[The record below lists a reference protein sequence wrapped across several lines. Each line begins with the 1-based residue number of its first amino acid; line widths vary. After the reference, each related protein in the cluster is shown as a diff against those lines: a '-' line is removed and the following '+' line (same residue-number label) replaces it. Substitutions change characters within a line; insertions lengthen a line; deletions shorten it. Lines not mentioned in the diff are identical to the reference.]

1 MINRQLIFNGHNPAE
16 GVRNFFDLGE
26 WWDGVMNNMCK
37 SMYDGMFSV
46 ADSWFKG
53 MFDDLNGMITDSS
66 TYITQSPEQ
75 WNATGFAFIRSIA
88 ENICIPIAGCMITF
102 VFCLELV
109 HLVQEN
115 NQMHPITPERIM
127 LVLIKLCIFLY
138 IASKSFDI
146 VMGIFDIGSW
156 ASAQVNSATAGE
168 LGNIKL
174 KDILSEPDNGQ
185 YGFAEVFGML
195 ANMLLILFARVIVYI
210 LAAAIFIKVN
220 LWYMELLIYMSASP
234 IPMSTFLHREWG
246 QIGNNY
252 VRKIIAVSFEG
263 FFMLIA
269 FGLYSALVTN
279 LAFSTDDNFLFKLAL
294 TIGCGAALFFTLC
307 KSGNISSSVFN
318 AH

>member
-1 MINRQLIFNGHNPAE
+1 MFNPIDA
-16 GVRNFFDLGE
+16 VGE
-26 WWDGVMNNMCK
+26 WWAGVMNNMCK
-37 SMYDGMFSV
+37 SMYDGMYNV
-46 ADSWFKG
+46 ADSWFQG
-53 MFDDLNGMITDSS
+53 MFEDLNGMIMDSS
-66 TYITQSPEQ
+66 AYITQSPEE
-75 WNATGFAFIRSIA
+75 WNATGFAFIKSIA

-109 HLVQEN
+109 HMIQEN

-127 LVLIKLCIFLY
+127 LVLIKLCIFIY

-146 VMGIFDIGSW
+146 VMGIFEIGSW

-168 LGNIKL
+168 LGSIDLDK
-174 KDILSEPDNGQ
+174 ILITPAS
-185 YGFAEVFGML
+185 YGFTEIFGML
-195 ANMLLILFARVIVYI
+195 ANMLLIIVARVIVYI

-220 LWYMELLIYMSASP
+220 LWYMEMLVYMSASP

-252 VRKIIAVSFEG
+252 VRKMIAVCFEG

-279 LAFSTDDNFLFKLAL
+279 LAFSDGDEFIFKLAL

-307 KSGNISSSVFN
+307 KSGNISASIFN

>member
-1 MINRQLIFNGHNPAE
+1 MLNQVLAFFNPAE
-16 GVRNFFDLGE
+16 AIGE
-26 WWDGVMNNMCK
+26 WWAGVMNNMCK

-53 MFDDLNGMITDSS
+53 MFDDLNGAIKDSS
-66 TYITQSPEQ
+66 AYITQSPEK
-75 WNATGFAFIRSIA
+75 WNATGFAFIKGIA
-88 ENICIPIAGCMITF
+88 EDICIPIAGCVITF
-102 VFCLELV
+102 IFCLELV

-127 LVLIKLCIFLY
+127 LELIKLCIFLY

-168 LGNIKL
+168 LGNIELDK
-174 KDILSEPDNGQ
+174 ILTHPKGDK

-195 ANMLLILFARVIVYI
+195 ANMLLILVARVIVI
-210 LAAAIFIKVN
+210 VLAVAIFIKVN
-220 LWYMELLIYMSASP
+220 LWYMELQVYMSVAP

-246 QIGNNY
+246 QTGNNY
-252 VRKIIAVSFEG
+252 VRKMIAVCFEG

-269 FGLYSALVTN
+269 FGLYSAFVTN
-279 LAFSTDDNFLFKLAL
+279 LAFAEDDDFLFKLAL
-294 TIGCGAALFFTLC
+294 TIGCGVALFFTLC